1 MACLTRGVLYLHE
14 GAFLPGRHNPM
25 QRREFLLGS
34 AAAACPLA
42 AHAQQHDMRRIGFL
56 TGLPTND
63 VERQAR
69 QAKFLEGLAQLGWIV
84 GRNLEID
91 DRAAGRDPDSYRKYA
106 QELVALAPDVL
117 VAGGASALAALQQ
130 ATTRL
135 PIVFANATD
144 PAGGGYLGRVARPAR
159 NTTGFLNFEP
169 RFGWKFLD
177 LLKQLAPS
185 LTRVA
190 VLLDATSTAMGPMM
204 DAIRGVAPKLGV
216 KLIAFGDHDA
226 SEIEHGIAT
235 FVQGPNHGLIVASR
249 LDRPGREQI
258 IALAALY
265 RLPTVYAFR
274 RYVAEGGLI
283 SYGTDQ
289 VEPYR
294 RAAGYVDRILKGER
308 PVDLP
313 VQAPAKYEI
322 VVNMKTASA
331 LELAVPDVVRLR
343 ADEVIE

>member
-1 MACLTRGVLYLHE
+1 MH
-14 GAFLPGRHNPM
+14 
-25 QRREFLLGS
+25 RREFLLGG
-34 AAAACPLA
+34 AAAAWPLT
-42 AHAQQHDMRRIGFL
+42 AHGQQGDEIRRIGFL
-56 TGLPTND
+56 IGLPAD
-63 VERQAR
+63 DADGQAR
-69 QAKFLEGLAQLGWIV
+69 LAAFRQGLAASGWIV
-84 GRNLEID
+84 GRNLELAY
-91 DRAAGRDPDSYRKYA
+91 RTAGRDPDRYRRYA
-106 QELVALAPDVL
+106 GELVALAPDVL

-130 ATTRL
+130 TTSRL

-169 RFGWKFLD
+169 RFGWKFLE
-177 LLKQLAPS
+177 LLKQLAPN

-190 VLLDATSTAMGPMM
+190 VLLGATSSAMGPMM
-204 DAIRGVAPKLGV
+204 EALRAVAPKHGV
-216 KLIAFGDHDA
+216 ELIAFGDHDA
-226 SEIEHGIAT
+226 GEIERGIAT
-235 FVQGPNHGLIVASR
+235 FVHGPNHGLIVASQ
-249 LDRPGREQI
+249 LDRIGREQI

-265 RLPTVYAFR
+265 RLPAAYAFR

-289 VEPYR
+289 VEPFR

-313 VQAPAKYEI
+313 VQAPAKYE
-322 VVNMKTASA
+322 VALNMKTASA
-331 LELAVPDVVRLR
+331 LGLAVPDLVRLR